1 MSSSAPVHYLGLHVL
16 NDLELVQLGLLPATS
31 VDLPP
36 GTIVDAE
43 GAPIAMVLERG
54 EISWVGDR
62 PSRPYERWHVADLD
76 IEYPVALACD
86 PAALEALPDDVRTL
100 LILASTD
107 GDEVDRDLALVGAA
121 RAWAERVGCVMGIIP
136 LSPQSPAWEQR
147 RNVITDVL
155 TRGGPV
161 HDLTGVAPQEEA
173 TSPQGLVVLLTGLS
187 GSGKSTLARE
197 LRNRLVEDH
206 GATVTLLDGDVVRR
220 HLTAGLGFSVQDRET
235 NVERIGWVAAE
246 IARHGGLVIASPIA
260 PFERTRERVRR
271 LVEGRGGRFVLVHVA
286 TPLAECERRDRKG
299 LYARARLGEIPDFTG
314 ISSPYEEPSEP
325 DLRLDTTGAEV
336 EVLVEQILRV
346 IDMPNRRPH
355 PQESP

>member
-1 MSSSAPVHYLGLHVL
+1 MPSSAPVHYLGLHVL
-16 NDLELVQLGLLPATS
+16 NDLELVQLGLLPETCL
-31 VDLPP
+31 DLPP

-43 GAPIAMVLERG
+43 GAPIALVLERG
-54 EISWVGDR
+54 ELSWVGDR
-62 PSRPYERWHVADLD
+62 SSRPYERWHLSDLD

-86 PAALEALPDDVRTL
+86 PSALEALPDDVRTL

-107 GDEVDRDLALVGAA
+107 GDEADRDLALVGAA
-121 RAWAERVGCVMGIIP
+121 RTWAERVGCAMGIIP
-136 LSPQSPAWEQR
+136 LSARSPAWEQR
-147 RNVITDVL
+147 RTGIADVL

-173 TSPQGLVVLLTGLS
+173 TSRQGLVVLLTGLS

-197 LRNRLVEDH
+197 LRNRLVEDR
-206 GATVTLLDGDVVRR
+206 GATVTLLDGDIVRR

-246 IARHGGLVIASPIA
+246 IARHGGLVIASPIS

-314 ISSPYEEPSEP
+314 ISSPYEEPTSP
-325 DLRLDTTGAEV
+325 TLRLDTTAADVDE
-336 EVLVEQILRV
+336 LVEQILDV
-346 IDMPNRRPH
+346 LDIAHHQPH
-355 PQESP
+355 LEENP